1 MTRKS
6 LPRPNLSE
14 FFKAQIDHA
23 VHGMLST
30 RTVRL
35 PNTVLRVHGS
45 VEDAVIEVIMTD
57 GTVYKW
63 SGGRYST
70 RKQHGCYAPL
80 MPKPIKD

>member
-1 MTRKS
+1 MPKP
-6 LPRPNLSE
+6 LARPNLSE
-14 FFKAQIDHA
+14 FFKAKIEHH
-23 VHGMLST
+23 VHGMLAT

-35 PNTVLRVHGS
+35 PNTVRRVHGD
-45 VEDAVIEVIMTD
+45 VTDAVIEVTMTD

-63 SGGRYST
+63 SGGQYST

>member
-1 MTRKS
+1 MPSKS

-35 PNTVLRVHGS
+35 PNTIKRVSGN
-45 VEDAVIEVIMTD
+45 VESEIITVTMTD
-57 GTVYKW
+57 GTEYRW

-80 MPKPIKD
+80 MPKPIK